1 MGNLKQSCSGRQL
14 FKGTNPICSEAWQ
27 GEKGKDRA
35 LNLTLF
41 FLLGSLGP
49 HKLRLCHAENCLRA
63 YIGGY
68 VKKLRKASKIEE
80 VGSSLRW

>member
-1 MGNLKQSCSGRQL
+1 MGHLKRSCSGGQL

-49 HKLRLCHAENCLRA
+49 HKLRLCHAENTFSA
-63 YIGGY
+63 YLGDQ
-68 VKKLRKASKIEE
+68 VKKLREAAKIE
-80 VGSSLRW
+80 VGSRV